1 VRTPEDGTYRVRQ
14 PRVIHVDAAILM
26 CCRGAKP
33 WEAPRALETRG
44 TATGAYGE
52 RGGNTL
58 QRAELHGRTAVHL
71 AMGGGWRSQENLE
84 VLGSRPTGR
93 THRSSNRERWARKD
107 VEGARNP

>member
-14 PRVIHVDAAILM
+14 ARVIHVDALVLM

-58 QRAELHGRTAVHL
+58 ERAELHGRTAVHL
-71 AMGGGWRSQENLE
+71 TMGGGRRSQEYLE
-84 VLGSRPTGR
+84 VQGNRPTGR
-93 THRSSNRERWARKD
+93 TRCSSNK
-107 VEGARNP
+107 